1 MDEFDFQVF
10 KLAHGHKQK
19 GYICGKFDEMPAL
32 FIVKDTAYSIEEIM
46 AAIEADDLVLQLDPK
61 LAKKIK
67 ANRAYLEQKMS
78 QKDAVFYGINTG
90 FGSLCNIKISHGE
103 LSTLQFNLVR
113 SHACGTGALVD
124 PLLCKLIF
132 LLKII
137 NLSKAYSGVR
147 KELIVHMI
155 HLFNAGLVPVIYE
168 QGSLGASGDLAPLAH
183 LSLMLIGEG
192 KCYYKGKMQDT
203 ARVFK
208 NLQLQATN
216 LASKEG
222 LALLNGTQF
231 TLAHAMTGVFKAQKA
246 MLYGNRLAAMS
257 LEAFGC
263 STDPFHPLVGK
274 IRNHR
279 GQAAV
284 AAEILGLVKGSK
296 LTGHKKYSVQDP
308 YSFRCIPQVHGASY
322 TAIEHVSGVVENEL
336 NAVTD
341 NPNIGHEE
349 DLILSAGNFHAQN
362 LGLVVDYLAIALA
375 ELGNIAERRIFQL
388 IHGERGLPPY
398 LTADAGLSS
407 GFMIAQYTAA
417 SVVSQNKQLCSP
429 SSVDSIVSS
438 RGQEDHVSMAANGA
452 TRLLKI
458 CENVNTV
465 YAIEALIACQ
475 ALDFRGPENAGK
487 KSREM
492 YGLIRKSIPYL
503 STDRVLHDDIFKAKD
518 ILKALK

>member
-1 MDEFDFQVF
+1 M
-10 KLAHGHKQK
+10 A
-19 GYICGKFDEMPAL
+19 GYICAKFDEMPAL
-32 FIVKDTAYSIEEIM
+32 FIVKDTPYSIAQIIKSLEDKE
-46 AAIEADDLVLQLDPK
+46 LKVQLDGQQ
-61 LAKKIK
+61 AKKIK
-67 ANRAYLEQKMS
+67 ANRNYLEQKMS

-90 FGSLCNIKISHGE
+90 FGSLCNIKISTEE

-113 SHACGTGALVD
+113 SHACGTGALVE
-124 PLLCKLIF
+124 PSLCRLIF

-147 KELIVHMI
+147 KELIDHMI
-155 HLFNAGLVPVIYE
+155 LLFNMGLVPVIYE

-192 KCYYKGKMQDT
+192 KCYYNGRMQDT
-203 ARVFK
+203 AKVFK
-208 NLQLQATN
+208 ALQIQPTT

-231 TLAHAMTGVFKAQKA
+231 TLAHAMMGVYQAQRA
-246 MLYGNRLAAMS
+246 MKYGNRLAVMS

-263 STDPFHPLVGK
+263 SVDPFHPMVGR
-274 IRNHR
+274 IRNHQ
-279 GQAAV
+279 GQIKV
-284 AAEILGLVKGSK
+284 ANEILTLLKGSK
-296 LTGHKKYSVQDP
+296 LTGNKKYSVQDP
-308 YSFRCIPQVHGASY
+308 YSFRCIPQVHGASFS
-322 TAIEHVSGVVENEL
+322 AIEHVSAIVENEL
-336 NAVTD
+336 NAITD
-341 NPNIGHEE
+341 NPNVSHEE

-362 LGLVVDYLAIALA
+362 LGLVVDYLSIALA
-375 ELGNIAERRIFQL
+375 ELANIAERRVFQL

-417 SVVSQNKQLCSP
+417 SVVSQNKQLCTP

-452 TRLLKI
+452 TRLLKV

-465 YAIEALIACQ
+465 YAIEALVACQ
-475 ALDFRGPENAGK
+475 ALDFRGAENAGR
-487 KSREM
+487 KSREL
-492 YGLIRKSIPYL
+492 YSVIRKSVPRL
-503 STDRVLHDDIFKAKD
+503 DKDRVLHDDIFKVKA
-518 ILKALK
+518 ILKALN